1 MTSAAVTS
9 QESRDQFLHL
19 LVTQLRHQDPLE
31 PVKQENFL
39 QQLAQFSTLEGIEQL
54 NVRFED
60 MLRLQQFTQ
69 GASLIGASVSYDL
82 AGNQPP
88 QEGRVEGL
96 HLEDGRVALLVEGRP
111 VPLEA
116 LRSVSV

>member
-1 MTSAAVTS
+1 MNTAAVTS

-19 LVTQLRHQDPLE
+19 LVTQLRHQDPIE

-39 QQLAQFSTLEGIEQL
+39 QQLAQFSTLEGIENL
-54 NVRFED
+54 NVRFDD

-69 GASLIGASVSYDL
+69 GASLIGASVSYNIEED
-82 AGNQPP
+82 QTH
-88 QEGRVEGL
+88 QQGRVESL
-96 HLEDGRVALLVEGRP
+96 NLENGRLALLVEGRS

-116 LRSVSV
+116 LRSVFA